1 MVDDINGVRFLKYPR
16 FVQIFLDDKI
26 KNLPKDDDDELV
38 LEHMDNETLKRLQVY
53 KNQKDTPPGRK
64 KFATIANLDYGAPPD
79 DKCRHDNSGLDTEDK
94 RIELLEHKRSRWFL
108 KDAYKQKKKRTP
120 KAAPKR
126 TPKKSTSKPHLVD
139 EPPEDDVQAGGDNVE
154 GGNVDSSQQD
164 ITVKEIVDIIAADD
178 VEKAG
183 DDQVEGVN
191 IDEEDA
197 SYEPTAAEKEKLTK
211 DKGRLKRKS
220 QPSDDSPKK
229 LKPRKTTA
237 TTVKVTLGS
246 KPIQRAE
253 ERVETSAVETPVVEA
268 EIHIATPPRSP
279 IHEFIPIQTEEVRV
293 TPSQQH
299 QEVPEPSSMTKKNAT
314 PRGFEGVDDFDIE
327 FGDLNLG
334 SGPVPDIEDLSD
346 IPSFGE
352 SERFK
357 QGLKD
362 LNKIKLLQM
371 QTFDQIGI
379 RRAEVRRIE
388 CERRDAEEAAEAA
401 KDKGK
406 GKAVEDVMESSSYKD
421 KTDDV
426 VLVVSQ
432 FNRVGTLV
440 TVQYSKEET
449 SRRIE
454 VEHHMMKSKKYDKK
468 EDKEDD
474 EEEDSDDVFQDID
487 DYHFSGD
494 DNDDDGQ
501 GGNDG
506 ALIVRPPGSHE
517 VVDYLD
523 DSQNEQHEDV
533 HPQGEST
540 SGATPDESVNLF
552 SNTPKVIYLNHD
564 VKDGELV
571 ENWIRETMM
580 EALGINDENFKFD
593 IEDEIPTTTPDS
605 EYVFMI
611 EEPFHYSSKNSEDFP
626 TFEDLEH
633 NQDDL
638 RRKVD
643 EKVSESGTPRT
654 LTREELREE
663 RKKWFKPIPEER
675 KFKRPLK
682 FFTRQQDQSP
692 GDILSWGY
700 LEDLKVYA
708 IKREYGVQYFKFICD
723 LKKLPWW
730 DVEKLVKI
738 KNIQQCLWGPEVRFH
753 EQKLW
758 AYIKDQAEANFPVWK
773 PRYPKQ
779 VERIDH
785 VIGEKD
791 IMLHVKCPG
800 CMKNMPLKEMEQ
812 GFYKDFK

>member
-1 MVDDINGVRFLKYPR
+1 M
-16 FVQIFLDDKI
+16 FLDDKI

-38 LEHMDNETLKRLQVY
+38 LEHMDNKTLKRLQVY
-53 KNQKDTPPGRK
+53 KNQKDTPPDRK
-64 KFATIANLDYGAPPD
+64 KFATIANPDYEAPLD
-79 DKCRHDNSGLDTEDK
+79 DKWRHDNSGLDTEDK
-94 RIELLEHKRSRWFL
+94 RIELFENKRSRWFL

-126 TPKKSTSKPHLVD
+126 TPKKSTSKPHLVEEPSED
-139 EPPEDDVQAGGDNVE
+139 EVQPGGDNVE

-164 ITVKEIVDIIAADD
+164 IKVKEIVNIIAADD

-211 DKGRLKRKS
+211 HKGRLKRKS

-229 LKPRKTTA
+229 LKARKTTV
-237 TTVKVTLGS
+237 TIVKVTLRS

-279 IHEFIPIQTEEVRV
+279 IHEFIPIQTEEVHV

-299 QEVPEPSSMTKKNAT
+299 QEVPEPSSATKKNAT
-314 PRGFEGVDDFDIE
+314 PRGFEGVDDFDTD

-334 SGPVPDIEDLSD
+334 SGPIPYIEDLSD
-346 IPSFGE
+346 IPSFG
-352 SERFK
+352 RVK
-357 QGLKD
+357 DLKKGLKD

-371 QTFDQIGI
+371 QS
-379 RRAEVRRIE
+379 AENELVKKVLEDLQVDKEIKSKQLENFLRLGGSNVI
-388 CERRDAEEAAEAA
+388 DAEEAAEAA

-426 VLVVSQ
+426 VLVISQ
-432 FNRVGTLV
+432 FNLVGTLV

-468 EDKEDD
+468 DDEEDG

-501 GGNDG
+501 GGNGG
-506 ALIVRPPGSHE
+506 ALIVRPSGSHE

-540 SGATPDESVNLF
+540 SGATHDESINLF

-564 VKDGELV
+564 VKE
-571 ENWIRETMM
+571 
-580 EALGINDENFKFD
+580 
-593 IEDEIPTTTPDS
+593 
-605 EYVFMI
+605 
-611 EEPFHYSSKNSEDFP
+611 
-626 TFEDLEH
+626 
-633 NQDDL
+633 
-638 RRKVD
+638 
-643 EKVSESGTPRT
+643 
-654 LTREELREE
+654 
-663 RKKWFKPIPEER
+663 
-675 KFKRPLK
+675 
-682 FFTRQQDQSP
+682 
-692 GDILSWGY
+692 
-700 LEDLKVYA
+700 
-708 IKREYGVQYFKFICD
+708 
-723 LKKLPWW
+723 
-730 DVEKLVKI
+730 
-738 KNIQQCLWGPEVRFH
+738 
-753 EQKLW
+753 
-758 AYIKDQAEANFPVWK
+758 
-773 PRYPKQ
+773 
-779 VERIDH
+779 
-785 VIGEKD
+785 
-791 IMLHVKCPG
+791 
-800 CMKNMPLKEMEQ
+800 
-812 GFYKDFK
+812 